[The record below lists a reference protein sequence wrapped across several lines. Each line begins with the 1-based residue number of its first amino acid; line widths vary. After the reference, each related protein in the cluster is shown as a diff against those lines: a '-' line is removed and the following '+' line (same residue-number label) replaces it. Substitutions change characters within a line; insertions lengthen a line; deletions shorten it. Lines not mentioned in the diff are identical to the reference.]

1 MVPSPETVRTMVAF
15 FDGTRQAGEAVSEIV
30 VGGVVPGA
38 IEMMDAKAIEAAEQA
53 AKAGFPMRGAALLV
67 ELDGSEREC
76 DARFEE
82 VTAICERN
90 GLDDVRVAR
99 DEPERQRFWKARKA
113 AFAAMG
119 RSRPTTSCR
128 TASSRA
134 RSCRRCS
141 SESTAWAPS
150 TG

>member
-1 MVPSPETVRTMVAF
+1 MVAF

-90 GLDDVRVAR
+90 GSDDVRVAATR
-99 DEPERQRFWKARKA
+99 PERQRFWKARKA

-119 RSRPTTSCR
+119 RISPNYFVQDGVIRV
-128 TASSRA
+128 
-134 RSCRRCS
+134 RSCPRCS
-141 SESTAWAPS
+141 SESTPWAPS